1 MDKKEEDRRERKKK
15 MSSVP
20 MDYSNEKLR
29 ILMKE
34 LELHKLTTEQA
45 EVMIQLLEEEK
56 QKSIEYANKDYEAT
70 LSELLDLLKRYV
82 AGEINLYQSEIN
94 VKISNV

>member
-1 MDKKEEDRRERKKK
+1 
-15 MSSVP
+15 
-20 MDYSNEKLR
+20 
-29 ILMKE
+29 
-34 LELHKLTTEQA
+34 
-45 EVMIQLLEEEK
+45 MIQLLEEEK

>member
-1 MDKKEEDRRERKKK
+1 

-45 EVMIQLLEEEK
+45 EVKIQLLEEEK

>member
-1 MDKKEEDRRERKKK
+1 

>member
-56 QKSIEYANKDYEAT
+56 QKSIEYANNDYEAT